1 MIYHPEGLWLGCST
15 ETGCS
20 QILVET
26 IHKLIL
32 VNEKMRYTKESIWY
46 TPPPKIESPRYVRVL
61 VTGAEPQSHVEQ

>member
-1 MIYHPEGLWLGCST
+1 MISHPEGLWLGCST

-32 VNEKMRYTKESIWY
+32 VSEKMRYTKESKWY
-46 TPPPKIESPRYVRVL
+46 PPPPKIEGLRYVKSIIVP
-61 VTGAEPQSHVEQ
+61 VI